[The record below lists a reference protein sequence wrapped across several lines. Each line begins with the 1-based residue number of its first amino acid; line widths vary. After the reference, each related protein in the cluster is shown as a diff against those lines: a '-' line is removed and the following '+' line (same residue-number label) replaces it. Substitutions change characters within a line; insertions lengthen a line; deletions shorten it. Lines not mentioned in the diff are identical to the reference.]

1 MLKRRSHHRAFA
13 ALALLGALCL
23 GSAFH
28 YLHHV
33 VDPKCDASGARGA
46 QPCATCS
53 ALHSSAIA
61 TQHDVAA
68 LPAPTTTA
76 AVYPLEAGRP
86 AVPAIVGGIPRAP
99 PVA

>member
-1 MLKRRSHHRAFA
+1 MLNRRSHNPGFA

-33 VDPKCDASGARGA
+33 VDPACDAAATRGA
-46 QPCATCS
+46 QPCANCS
-53 ALHSSAIA
+53 ALHGLVIAPEPDVSAVPDPTA
-61 TQHDVAA
+61 TAQIYAI
-68 LPAPTTTA
+68 
-76 AVYPLEAGRP
+76 EAGRP
-86 AVPAIVGGIPRAP
+86 AVPAVVGGVPRAP